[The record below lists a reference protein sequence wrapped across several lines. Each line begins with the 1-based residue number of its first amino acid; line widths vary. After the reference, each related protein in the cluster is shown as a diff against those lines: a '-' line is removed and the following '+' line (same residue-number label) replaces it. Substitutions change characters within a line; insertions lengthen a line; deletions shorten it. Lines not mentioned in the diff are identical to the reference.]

1 MVTDDG
7 ELIAWEIPM
16 KKMMIQ
22 QSKGEEDIVI
32 QLRKV
37 ENSVALYQMLEN
49 SRRENK
55 KNV

>member
-22 QSKGEEDIVI
+22 QSNGEEDIVI